1 MGLKNNQSNKSFLE
15 SVGRPFFKVFVK
27 TIETV
32 SFYLKTPKQRDK
44 DAIFNLVNQFYK
56 KHHQKTPFVSGKSYI
71 KASGATYDSSEM
83 IGMTDVA
90 LDFWL
95 TEGKKVFSLS
105 QKLKSFTGNQFCSL
119 TVSGSS
125 ANLLAVS
132 ALTSKDLGE
141 RRIKPGDEVITAA
154 CGFPTTVAPIIQNQ
168 AVPVFVDIDL
178 QTLNVLPEIFEKAIT
193 KKTKAIVIAHTLGFP
208 FQVDKIKRLAKKHNL
223 WLLEDSC
230 DALGASIGGKP
241 ITSFGDI
248 STVSFFPAHQMTTG
262 EGGAIFTNNPRLFRS
277 INKFRDWGRDC
288 WCKPGDDNTCHRR
301 FKQQFGTLPF
311 GYDHKY
317 IYTEVGYNMRMTE
330 MQAAI
335 GVSQMDKLDGFIKAR
350 NNNFNYLRQKL
361 KGFDNKY
368 FIPIKIYK
376 RIKPSPFGYVF
387 IIKDNSKIDTDK
399 MITHFESNGVATRR
413 IFGGN
418 LLRQPAYRDVKHKVV
433 GKLTVSD
440 YSLKNIFWVGLHP
453 GVSKAE
459 LDHIV
464 KTTKDYISTLKE

>member
-141 RRIKPGDEVITAA
+141 RRIKPGD
-154 CGFPTTVAPIIQNQ
+154 
-168 AVPVFVDIDL
+168 
-178 QTLNVLPEIFEKAIT
+178 
-193 KKTKAIVIAHTLGFP
+193 
-208 FQVDKIKRLAKKHNL
+208 
-223 WLLEDSC
+223 
-230 DALGASIGGKP
+230 
-241 ITSFGDI
+241 
-248 STVSFFPAHQMTTG
+248 
-262 EGGAIFTNNPRLFRS
+262 
-277 INKFRDWGRDC
+277 
-288 WCKPGDDNTCHRR
+288 
-301 FKQQFGTLPF
+301 
-311 GYDHKY
+311 
-317 IYTEVGYNMRMTE
+317 
-330 MQAAI
+330 
-335 GVSQMDKLDGFIKAR
+335 
-350 NNNFNYLRQKL
+350 
-361 KGFDNKY
+361 
-368 FIPIKIYK
+368 
-376 RIKPSPFGYVF
+376 
-387 IIKDNSKIDTDK
+387 
-399 MITHFESNGVATRR
+399 
-413 IFGGN
+413 
-418 LLRQPAYRDVKHKVV
+418 DVQ
-433 GKLTVSD
+433 
-440 YSLKNIFWVGLHP
+440 
-453 GVSKAE
+453 
-459 LDHIV
+459 
-464 KTTKDYISTLKE
+464 